1 MTSTI
6 SQPYPLSSARIPSDA
21 AKGSRDGNYSSFP
34 VVKVDEL
41 IGVLQEMGL
50 SILPDDVL
58 KPQGHVA
65 HRVFVAFL
73 ECLSGTT
80 QEMMD
85 GRRQEAVSAVDYK
98 ELYEDGLQMLMFFR
112 EVKDMM
118 NAATL
123 YDFTLQDITRP
134 NPKRFRRQMSAL
146 VNFYRFRSDRIVE
159 FEELVTGSEDLET
172 KRNEL
177 EDDIDRQRSEL
188 ARFKA
193 ERELDEPKVKEFQR
207 LNATI
212 TDDLL
217 AARNKQKQT
226 IDELDE
232 LKKRKDSLAI
242 KHAELAQEKFQIY
255 EKITYL
261 EARVVS
267 SPSKMKNSVRDLAE
281 QLDKDTVS
289 LQETLKK
296 VDEFKRNLDTLD
308 SLNNDLETC
317 MNAMHE
323 VSLEIVKGKEEIQNQ
338 ADLTALSHG
347 INNQLASL
355 KHSLE
360 MTEYE
365 MKRLE
370 DKQNRNRK
378 TLMDVTEKHNKRM
391 QSLQHEF
398 EQTKHQ
404 RNQKQQ
410 IAEVKS
416 MEAEKIEAK
425 LAELEEAFEAYSKKM
440 IRQKDAIETAVR
452 LYINTLTNTL
462 QLERFET

>member
-1 MTSTI
+1 MASTVNQ
-6 SQPYPLSSARIPSDA
+6 SYPLSSARIPADA

-34 VVKVDEL
+34 VVKIDEL
-41 IGVLQEMGL
+41 LGVLSEMGL
-50 SILPDDVL
+50 SISAEDLQ

-85 GRRQEAVSAVDYK
+85 SRRHEALSTFEYK
-98 ELYEDGLQMLMFFR
+98 ELYEDGLQMIMFFR

-146 VNFYRFRSDRIVE
+146 VNFYRFRSDRIAE
-159 FEELVTGSEDLET
+159 FEELVTGSEDLEN

-188 ARFKA
+188 TRFKA
-193 ERELDEPKVKEFQR
+193 ERELDEPKVKELQKV
-207 LNATI
+207 NAQI
-212 TDDLL
+212 TDRLL
-217 AARNKQKQT
+217 AARNQQKQT
-226 IDELDE
+226 IDELED
-232 LKKRKDSLAI
+232 LKKRKDGLAI

-296 VDEFKRNLDTLD
+296 VDQFKKNLETLD
-308 SLNNDLETC
+308 VLNNDLETC

-323 VSLEIVKGKEEIQNQ
+323 VNLEIVKGKEEIQNQ
-338 ADLTALSHG
+338 ADLQALSHG
-347 INNQLASL
+347 VNNQLASL

-360 MTEYE
+360 MTDYE
-365 MKRLE
+365 IKRLE

-378 TLMDVTEKHNKRM
+378 TLMEVTEKHNRKM
-391 QSLQHEF
+391 QALQQGF
-398 EQTKHQ
+398 EQAKQERNRKH
-404 RNQKQQ
+404 Q
-410 IAEVKS
+410 IAEHKNI
-416 MEAEKIEAK
+416 EAEKIEAK
-425 LAELEEAFEAYSKKM
+425 LAELEDAFQAYQKKM
-440 IRQKDAIETAVR
+440 VRQKDAIETAVR
-452 LYINTLTNTL
+452 LYINTLTNSL
-462 QLERFET
+462 QLERFEA

>member
-1 MTSTI
+1 MTSAVNPT
-6 SQPYPLSSARIPSDA
+6 YPMSSARVPPDA
-21 AKGSRDGNYSSFP
+21 VKGNRDGNYSSFP
-34 VVKVDEL
+34 VVKIDEL
-41 IGVLQEMGL
+41 LGVLSEMGL
-50 SILPDDVL
+50 SISPEDLQ

-80 QEMMD
+80 TEMMD
-85 GRRQEAVSAVDYK
+85 GRRHEALGSAEYS

-123 YDFTLQDITRP
+123 YDFTLQDLTRP

-159 FEELVTGSEDLET
+159 FEELVTGSEDLEN
-172 KRNEL
+172 KRNEI

-193 ERELDEPKVKEFQR
+193 ERELDEPKVKELQR
-207 LNATI
+207 VNAEI
-212 TDDLL
+212 TDELL
-217 AARNKQKQT
+217 AARNQQKET
-226 IDELDE
+226 MEELEE
-232 LKKRKDSLAI
+232 LKKRKDTLAI
-242 KHAELAQEKFQIY
+242 KHAELAQDKFQIY

-267 SPSKMKNSVRDLAE
+267 SPSKMKNSVRELAE
-281 QLDKDTVS
+281 QLDKDTLS
-289 LQETLKK
+289 LQETVKK
-296 VDEFKRNLDTLD
+296 VEEFKRNLETLDTL
-308 SLNNDLETC
+308 SNDLDAC

-323 VSLEIVKGKEEIQNQ
+323 VNLEMVKGKEEVQNQ
-338 ADLTALSHG
+338 ADLQALSQG
-347 INNQLASL
+347 ITNQLASL

-378 TLMDVTEKHNKRM
+378 NLMDITDKHTKRM
-391 QSLQHEF
+391 DNLQAEF
-398 EQTKHQ
+398 EHAKQE
-404 RNQKQQ
+404 RNRKNATADAKN
-410 IAEVKS
+410 IES
-416 MEAEKIEAK
+416 EKIEAK
-425 LAELEEAFEAYSKKM
+425 MAELEEAYEAYQKKM
-440 IRQKDAIETAVR
+440 VRQKDAIETAVR
-452 LYINTLTNTL
+452 LYISTLTNSL
-462 QLERFET
+462 QLERFPA